1 MNTLLSSKEQRILV
15 INSINAVY
23 PISTQMSDY
32 FYKLLFK
39 NNPEME
45 LAFKGTDA
53 FRHRKFSSTLQS
65 FHNIKYLEKMLPMW
79 HDLAQRHYSYHRRFQ
94 QFMPAMLSTLV
105 QTLQAFLGDKWS
117 GDLEEAWHIVGQD
130 ITTLMTLSN
139 VEEIERRS
147 FDRPTNLLQERRQ
160 GALVRHDSGLL
171 EEIGGAQVVKA
182 VHDRF
187 YKALFKDEWLGKF
200 FLGKHEDILS
210 EKQTAFMINAFGHE
224 SDYKGDMPAFVHMH
238 MFITAEQADIR
249 EQYLRKAILLQGLSE
264 EIADRWLAVDR
275 IFRPAIVKNKKED
288 CVLMTMGQFAIE
300 SAKPNAYQPNFKF
313 D

>member
-1 MNTLLSSKEQRILV
+1 MNTLLSSKEQRVLV

-94 QFMPAMLSTLV
+94 QFMPEMLRSLV
-105 QTLQAFLGDKWS
+105 QTLHAFLFDKWNTS
-117 GDLEEAWHIVGQD
+117 LEDAWRVVSMDVI
-130 ITTLMTLSN
+130 TLMTLSN
-139 VEEIERRS
+139 VDEEERRS

-160 GALVRHDSGLL
+160 GALVRHDQGLL
-171 EEIGGAQVVKA
+171 VEIGGVEVVKQ

-187 YKALFKDEWLGKF
+187 YKAIFQDEWLGKF

-264 EIADRWLAVDR
+264 GIADRWLAVDR
-275 IFRPAIVKNKKED
+275 IFRPAIVKQKVED
-288 CVLMTMGQFAIE
+288 CVLMTMGQFAIQ
-300 SAKPNAYQPNFKF
+300 SDKPTSYQPNFKF

>member
-1 MNTLLSSKEQRILV
+1 MLSTKEQRILV
-15 INSINAVY
+15 INSINHIY
-23 PISTQMSDY
+23 PVSTDISY
-32 FYKLLFK
+32 FFYKKLFLLC
-39 NNPEME
+39 PETE

-65 FHNIKYLEKMLPMW
+65 FHNIKYLEKTVPMW
-79 HDLAQRHYSYHRRFQ
+79 HALAERHYSYHRRFQ
-94 QFMPAMLSTLV
+94 QFMPAMLSALV
-105 QTLQAFLGDKWS
+105 QTLQAFLFDKWTD
-117 GDLEEAWHIVGQD
+117 DLEEAWRVVGLD
-130 ITTLMTLSN
+130 ITDLMSLTN

-171 EEIGGAQVVKA
+171 EEIGGVQVVQA

-224 SDYKGDMPAFVHMH
+224 SEYKGDMPAFVHMH

-249 EQYLRKAILLQGLSE
+249 EQYLRKAILLQGLTE